1 MVEKMK
7 SFYKELEKAK
17 RTIIKNLWIQ
27 KGMLDD
33 EWFRDRI
40 STKDYVVRDEEIKKR
55 IRSLEGCLIQIK
67 EKEIKQKEKQQNF

>member
-17 RTIIKNLWIQ
+17 RTIIKNLCIQ

-33 EWFRDRI
+33 EWFRDQI
-40 STKDYVVRDEEIKKR
+40 TTKDYVVRDEEIKKR
-55 IRSLEGCLIQIK
+55 IRSLEG
-67 EKEIKQKEKQQNF
+67 

>member
-17 RTIIKNLWIQ
+17 QTIIKNLWIQ

-33 EWFRDRI
+33 EWFRDQI

-55 IRSLEGCLIQIK
+55 IRTLEG
-67 EKEIKQKEKQQNF
+67 

>member
-17 RTIIKNLWIQ
+17 QTIIKNLWIQ

-33 EWFRDRI
+33 EWFRDQI

-55 IRSLEGCLIQIK
+55 IRSLEG
-67 EKEIKQKEKQQNF
+67 

>member
-17 RTIIKNLWIQ
+17 QTIIKNLWIQ

-33 EWFRDRI
+33 EWFRDQI

-55 IRSLEGCLIQIK
+55 IQSLEG
-67 EKEIKQKEKQQNF
+67 

>member
-17 RTIIKNLWIQ
+17 QTIIKNLWIQ
-27 KGMLDD
+27 KGMLDV
-33 EWFRDRI
+33 EWFRDQI

-55 IRSLEGCLIQIK
+55 IRSLEG
-67 EKEIKQKEKQQNF
+67 

>member
-33 EWFRDRI
+33 EWFREQI
-40 STKDYVVRDEEIKKR
+40 TTKEFLVRDEDIKRR
-55 IRSLEGCLIQIK
+55 IRLLEG
-67 EKEIKQKEKQQNF
+67 

>member
-1 MVEKMK
+1 MGFKHMK

-33 EWFRDRI
+33 EWFREQI
-40 STKDYVVRDEEIKKR
+40 STKEYVVRDEELKKR
-55 IRSLEGCLIQIK
+55 IRELEG
-67 EKEIKQKEKQQNF
+67 

>member
-33 EWFRDRI
+33 ERFRNQI
-40 STKDYVVRDEEIKKR
+40 STKDYVVAFDDIQKR
-55 IRSLEGCLIQIK
+55 IRSLEK
-67 EKEIKQKEKQQNF
+67 

>member
-7 SFYKELEKAK
+7 SFYKELERAK

-27 KGMLDD
+27 KGTLDD
-33 EWFRDRI
+33 EWFRDQI

-55 IRSLEGCLIQIK
+55 IRSLEG
-67 EKEIKQKEKQQNF
+67 